1 MKNIYK
7 KIFKNKFYLFI
18 FIIVILGLGWWVYGK
33 FFNVSAKTKYVLT
46 EVQKGTL
53 DVSVSGTG
61 FVLAKNQV
69 DVKSKVSGDVV
80 VVPVKEGDKVSAGTL
95 ILKLDTRDPEKNVR
109 DAEINLENAKLT
121 LEKLK
126 KQYEQAL
133 RADTLN
139 KNYEDGMTILS
150 NLYNDYPMI
159 LNNLEDI
166 LFGEDLSSTG
176 ENNIEYYSSYSPQF
190 SQVPEQT
197 TKIYNEIKNSYQSFF
212 DDYNIAQRGSGDDR
226 EKAILESY
234 KLVVKTAD
242 LIKISRD
249 TVLNLEN
256 NLILDNAIH
265 KKKAI
270 IDSHLSSLT
279 SYGNTINN
287 YLTNLLGIVNNINSY
302 KDSISNYPL
311 DIKNQ
316 ELVVRQ
322 RENALADAKDKLSD
336 YYIRAPFSGIV
347 TNILFKVGDTIS
359 PGTVATVIT
368 EDKIAQISLNEIDAA
383 QVKVG
388 QQAVLTFDALPD
400 LKINGKVYEIST
412 VGTESQGVVSYDV
425 KINFSDGSGDIKPG
439 MSVTANI
446 ITKSKDN
453 VLLIPNAAIKTFA
466 GNKYVDKPVENIN
479 LDKVRS
485 SMRGGITLSTTTRQM
500 IKTGLSNDQFSEV
513 TEGLNEGDIIILR
526 TINAQ
531 QSNLTNQ
538 NKQTGSGQSSAV
550 FRFPGAGR

>member
-1 MKNIYK
+1 MKNVFK
-7 KIFKNKFYLFI
+7 KFFKNKFYLFI
-18 FIIVILGLGWWVYGK
+18 FIIIIFGLGWFGYSK
-33 FFNVSAKTKYVLT
+33 FFSISNQTKYVLT
-46 EVQKGTL
+46 TVKKGTL
-53 DVSVSGTG
+53 DISVSGTG

-69 DVKSKVSGDVV
+69 NIKSKVSGDVV
-80 VVPVKEGDKVSAGTL
+80 LVPVKEGDKVSAGTL
-95 ILKLDTRDPEKNVR
+95 IIKLDTRDQEKNVR
-109 DAEINLENAKLT
+109 DAEINLENAKLV

-126 KQYEQAL
+126 NQYDQAL

-139 KNYEDGMTILS
+139 KNYEDGITILS
-150 NLYNDYPMI
+150 NLYNDYPTI
-159 LNNLEDI
+159 LNNLNDI
-166 LFGEDLSSTG
+166 LFGENLSSVG
-176 ENNIEYYSSYSPQF
+176 ENNIKYYSSYSPQF
-190 SQVPEQT
+190 SQVPEKVT
-197 TKIYNEIKNSYQSFF
+197 NLYNELKNSYQKFF
-212 DDYNIAQRGSGDDR
+212 NDYNVAKRGSGNDR
-226 EKAILESY
+226 EKAIFESY
-234 KLVVKTAD
+234 NLIVKTAE

-265 KKKAI
+265 KYKSI
-270 IDSHLSSLT
+270 IDMHLSSLT

-287 YLTNLLGIVNNINSY
+287 YLTNLLTIVNNINNY

-322 RENALADAKDKLSD
+322 KENALADAKDKLSD
-336 YYIRAPFSGIV
+336 YYIRAPFNGII

-388 QQAVLTFDALPD
+388 QPVILTFDALPD
-400 LKINGKVYEIST
+400 LKLNGKVYEVST
-412 VGTESQGVVSYDV
+412 VGTESQGVVSYDI
-425 KINFSDGSGDIKPG
+425 KINFSDNSQEVRPG

-446 ITKSKDN
+446 IINSKDG
-453 VLLIPNAAIKTFA
+453 VLLVPNAAIKTFA
-466 GNKYVDKPVENIN
+466 GNKYVDRPIENIS
-479 LDKVRS
+479 LDKVKS
-485 SMRGGITLSTTTRQM
+485 SMSGGITLSTTTRQI

-513 TEGLNEGDIIILR
+513 IEGLNEGDIIVLR
-526 TINAQ
+526 VINFS

-538 NKQTGSGQSSAV
+538 NKQTGQSSAV